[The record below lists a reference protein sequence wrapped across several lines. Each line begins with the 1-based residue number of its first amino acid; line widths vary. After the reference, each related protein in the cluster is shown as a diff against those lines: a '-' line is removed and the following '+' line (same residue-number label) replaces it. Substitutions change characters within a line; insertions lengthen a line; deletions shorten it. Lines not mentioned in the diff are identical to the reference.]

1 MVFDRRCRGL
11 SSIPSDAATFTTLE
25 LTESDE
31 LSLAAPVIVRT
42 LDPVLLNGVRPL
54 APQETS
60 TAVRVALLRPNNHLV
75 TVGVRKGELSTSP

>member
-42 LDPVLLNGVRPL
+42 LDPVLLNGVRKHPGKVT
-54 APQETS
+54 PDGT
-60 TAVRVALLRPNNHLV
+60 HL
-75 TVGVRKGELSTSP
+75 SHP

>member
-42 LDPVLLNGVRPL
+42 LDPVLLNGVREL
-54 APQETS
+54 APGGTEQFHDASATR
-60 TAVRVALLRPNNHLV
+60 TP
-75 TVGVRKGELSTSP
+75 KGNE